1 MEERLDEEKKTKT
14 NEEAFNTWAVSCIQ
28 PFYDG
33 KMC

>member
-1 MEERLDEEKKTKT
+1 MEERLDKEKKIT
-14 NEEAFNTWAVSCIQ
+14 NEEAFNIWAVSCIQ